1 MLTQQAPRLA
11 RSWSASPT
19 AGHDVHG
26 QSAICDEHTGR
37 TVAIVYDG
45 DAHAAFIARA
55 CNAYDELLATLENLL
70 AEVCTTEAGLSA
82 TTPIAREHAAQAI
95 AKARGEP

>member
-55 CNAYDELLATLENLL
+55 CNAYDELLEALDRVTNQL
-70 AEVCTTEAGLSA
+70 AHKYPNDEAWEQ
-82 TTPIAREHAAQAI
+82 ARAAL
-95 AKARGEP
+95 AKARGES